1 MPLTRPSHG
10 TEPSGICTAEF
21 HLACSHDHLVWREAC
36 VRPCLRELRL
46 GKQSH
51 PIVLRNVN
59 YAGID
64 AVAIV
69 NQQSLRLVAWQD
81 GTDLLDRP
89 RGCGLLGHVPI
100 GDPPGSNI
108 TSSLRTTRGVTG
120 TVDRRLDVD
129 VCLHVGAERQCVYA
143 ASVRVRLASLK
154 VIMCVTASAP
164 EASAASR
171 DGFGEGQFSLRVTL
185 T

>member
-51 PIVLRNVN
+51 PIVLPNVN

-129 VCLHVGAERQCVYA
+129 VRLRVCAERQCVCVSRRFKA
-143 ASVRVRLASLK
+143 
-154 VIMCVTASAP
+154 IMFVTASAP

-171 DGFGEGQFSLRVTL
+171 DGFGEGQARLAPPR
-185 T
+185 

>member
-1 MPLTRPSHG
+1 MIVEPFRTQRDEERCFEPASSQPSESVPLRKSRPNLAVDVV
-10 TEPSGICTAEF
+10 AECADAF
-21 HLACSHDHLVWREAC
+21 RSSYWTI
-36 VRPCLRELRL
+36 RELRL

-143 ASVRVRLASLK
+143 
-154 VIMCVTASAP
+154 
-164 EASAASR
+164 
-171 DGFGEGQFSLRVTL
+171 
-185 T
+185 